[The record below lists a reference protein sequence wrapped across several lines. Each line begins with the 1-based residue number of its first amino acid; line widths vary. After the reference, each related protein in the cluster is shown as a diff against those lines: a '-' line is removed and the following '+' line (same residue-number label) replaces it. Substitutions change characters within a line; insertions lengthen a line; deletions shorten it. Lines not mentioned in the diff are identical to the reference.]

1 MEAGRDKNS
10 LSEVVETEVEIGAS
24 DGERGD
30 GPDDD
35 AGLEHQAARH
45 TAKHHP
51 SLCKASHE
59 VEEAGPAA
67 EDGDEDNDE
76 CCDPGHVLQLP
87 VTVVIKRD
95 QLTVVFHQEHAD
107 IVYRLLYTKQNRLSQ

>member
-10 LSEVVETEVEIGAS
+10 LSEVVETEVEVGAG
-24 DGERGD
+24 DGEGGD

-35 AGLEHQAARH
+35 AGLEHQAARD
-45 TAKHHP
+45 TAKHNP

-59 VEEAGPAA
+59 VEKAGPAT

-76 CCDPGHVLQLP
+76 SCDPGHVLQLP
-87 VTVVIKRD
+87 VVVVVQWN
-95 QLTVVFHQEHAD
+95 QLAVVLHQQHAD
-107 IVYRLLYTKQNRLSQ
+107 SDISEAIIQ